1 MSFAGLSRT
10 QPDSMQ
16 NLKNVRSRSNFFR
29 AEIGAISHDSRYWRS
44 SGSPN
49 DLIGRLPNFSFSS
62 SVSRLYLSRD
72 AVESLRAS
80 QSLTNDSQAVRTEA
94 SSLPA
99 LPPSQSRTSFCA
111 ASQLRRSRDFLIHL
125 PCRVPLY
132 PDRTTALLVGSHPVR
147 TALHMP
153 TPEVQHP

>member
-44 SGSPN
+44 SGSPS

-62 SVSRLYLSRD
+62 SVSRLYLSTD

-80 QSLTNDSQAVRTEA
+80 QSFTNDSQAVRTEA

-99 LPPSQSRTSFCA
+99 LPPSQSRTSLCA

-125 PCRVPLY
+125 PWRVPCTQIWWRRGESN
-132 PDRTTALLVGSHPVR
+132 PRPKSPTTRS
-147 TALHMP
+147 LHA
-153 TPEVQHP
+153 